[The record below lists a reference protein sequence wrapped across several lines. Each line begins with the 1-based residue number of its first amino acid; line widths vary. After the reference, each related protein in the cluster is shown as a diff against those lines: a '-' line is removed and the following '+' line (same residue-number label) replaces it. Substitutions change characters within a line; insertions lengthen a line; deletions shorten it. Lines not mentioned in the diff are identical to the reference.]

1 MQLEYKME
9 PEPERERLLQE
20 PSSSSHQ
27 RPTTSNT
34 MAASTAKDESKNP
47 VQDVTVDSDDNGY
60 GGEQVTDAIDPA
72 YPSASQFTKFYRGV
86 LFQMILFGA

>member
-9 PEPERERLLQE
+9 PEPEPERLLPE

-27 RPTTSNT
+27 RPTTSTT
-34 MAASTAKDESKNP
+34 MAASTSKEERKSP
-47 VQDVTVDSDDNGY
+47 VQDVMAYSDDNAY
-60 GGEQVTDAIDPA
+60 GGEQVTDAIDAA
-72 YPSASQFTKFYRGV
+72 YLSASKFTKFYRGV